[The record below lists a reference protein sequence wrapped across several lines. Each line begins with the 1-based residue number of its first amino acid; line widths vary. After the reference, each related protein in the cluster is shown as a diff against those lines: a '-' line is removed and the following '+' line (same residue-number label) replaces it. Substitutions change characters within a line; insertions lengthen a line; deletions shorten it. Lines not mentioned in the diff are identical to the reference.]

1 MNLLDYIPSG
11 KENAISREKL
21 VLLTGLDDRA
31 VRGAIQRLV
40 EKGEPIFSS
49 SSHKGYW
56 YSDDID
62 ELERFI
68 NEREH
73 RIHTE
78 QKTLSNLKKRL
89 YELKNIKVVPVR
101 QHYRRIDSGNI
112 DGQIEMVINQ

>member
-1 MNLLDYIPSG
+1 MNIMDYIPTG
-11 KENAISREKL
+11 KENAVSREML
-21 VLLTGLDDRA
+21 VVMTGLDDRA

-68 NEREH
+68 NERDTGYTPS
-73 RIHTE
+73 R
-78 QKTLSNLKKRL
+78 KLSQTS
-89 YELKNIKVVPVR
+89 KN
-101 QHYRRIDSGNI
+101 GFMN
-112 DGQIEMVINQ
+112 

>member
-1 MNLLDYIPSG
+1 MNIMDYIPTG
-11 KENAISREKL
+11 KENAVSREML
-21 VLLTGLDDRA
+21 VVMTGLDDRA

-101 QHYRRIDSGNI
+101 QHYRRISGGDI
-112 DGQIEMVINQ
+112 SGQTRMEMI